1 MDDFIVSSLHESR
14 NEWAARLVT
23 ILTPLV
29 VDGYKSILD
38 EALKLCRDNNE
49 HDKYLMTFQNFVS
62 RIPKWNSTIIETE
75 RARICEKSGCV
86 YLEDLITCV
95 HVIQLKI
102 LTAMRAGQKQKKID
116 INIPKIDDFIHKMYI
131 NVARKVYKN
140 VYLFEV
146 NIPPLQIQKHHRELE
161 VIVQECILNTVRES
175 IPVDAILK
183 AYLDESVEED
193 VTEEIREQV
202 IAETKSDPE
211 PVAIEKEPVKQEKDT
226 IQHAIMK
233 EVQQDLGLEGGG
245 VNSDG
250 VKFNDI
256 DYVKDEYN
264 AVNEIIAPKT
274 EQRLRDVFEERELKR
289 NSESFSGGDESEN
302 ITITNESFSFDDIQ
316 DLEPRNVE
324 SIPDLQIDFEDLG

>member
-38 EALKLCRDNNE
+38 EALKLCKDNNE

-75 RARICEKSGCV
+75 RTRICEKSGCA

-102 LTAMRAGQKQKKID
+102 LTAMRTGQKQKKID

-202 IAETKSDPE
+202 IAETKSE
-211 PVAIEKEPVKQEKDT
+211 PEPVKQEKET
-226 IQHAIMK
+226 IQQAVMK
-233 EVQQDLGLEGGG
+233 EVQQDLGIVGGG
-245 VNSDG
+245 ISDS

-274 EQRLRDVFEERELKR
+274 EQRLRDVFEEREFKR

-302 ITITNESFSFDDIQ
+302 IMITNESFSFDDIQ
-316 DLEPRNVE
+316 DLEPRNTD
-324 SIPDLQIDFEDLG
+324 SIPDLQLDIEDLG

>member
-75 RARICEKSGCV
+75 RARICEKSGCA

-102 LTAMRAGQKQKKID
+102 LTAMRTGQKQKKID

-146 NIPPLQIQKHHRELE
+146 GIPPLQIQKHHRELE

-202 IAETKSDPE
+202 IAETKSEAE
-211 PVAIEKEPVKQEKDT
+211 PSVQQKEPVKQET
-226 IQHAIMK
+226 IQQAIMK
-233 EVQQDLGLEGGG
+233 EVQQDLGIVGGG
-245 VNSDG
+245 LNSEG

-256 DYVKDEYN
+256 DYVKDEHN

-274 EQRLRDVFEERELKR
+274 DQRLRDVFEEREFKR

-302 ITITNESFSFDDIQ
+302 IRITNESFSFDDIQ
-316 DLEPRNVE
+316 DLEPRNTE
-324 SIPDLQIDFEDLG
+324 SIPDLQIDIEDLG

>member
-1 MDDFIVSSLHESR
+1 
-14 NEWAARLVT
+14 
-23 ILTPLV
+23 
-29 VDGYKSILD
+29 
-38 EALKLCRDNNE
+38 
-49 HDKYLMTFQNFVS
+49 
-62 RIPKWNSTIIETE
+62 
-75 RARICEKSGCV
+75 
-86 YLEDLITCV
+86 
-95 HVIQLKI
+95 
-102 LTAMRAGQKQKKID
+102 MRTGQKQKKID

-202 IAETKSDPE
+202 IAETKSEPE
-211 PVAIEKEPVKQEKDT
+211 PVIEQKTDKFEN
-226 IQHAIMK
+226 IQQTIMK
-233 EVQQDLGLEGGG
+233 EVQQDLGIVGGG
-245 VNSDG
+245 SSDG

-274 EQRLRDVFEERELKR
+274 EQRLRDVFEEREFKR
-289 NSESFSGGDESEN
+289 NTESFSGGDETDN
-302 ITITNESFSFDDIQ
+302 ITITNEPFSFDDIQ
-316 DLEPRNVE
+316 DLEPRNIE
-324 SIPDLQIDFEDLG
+324 SIPDLQIDFENLE

>member
-29 VDGYKSILD
+29 IDGYKSILD

-49 HDKYLMTFQNFVS
+49 LDKYLMTFQNFVS

-102 LTAMRAGQKQKKID
+102 LTAMRTGQKQKKID

-161 VIVQECILNTVRES
+161 VIVQECIINTVRES

-193 VTEEIREQV
+193 VIEEIREEV
-202 IAETKSDPE
+202 ISETKCQSDL
-211 PVAIEKEPVKQEKDT
+211 ATLEKENEVIKPESLQ
-226 IQHAIMK
+226 QAIMK
-233 EVQQDLGLEGGG
+233 EVKHDIGGIAG
-245 VNSDG
+245 VEG

-264 AVNEIIAPKT
+264 AINEIIAPKT
-274 EQRLRDVFEERELKR
+274 EQRLRDVFEEREFKR
-289 NSESFSGGDESEN
+289 NAESFSGGDQSDN
-302 ITITNESFSFDDIQ
+302 IMITNEPFSFDDIH
-316 DLEPRNVE
+316 DLEPQNTE
-324 SIPDLQIDFEDLG
+324 SIPDLQIDFEEL

>member
-75 RARICEKSGCV
+75 RARICEKSGCA

-102 LTAMRAGQKQKKID
+102 LTAMRTGQKQKKID

-202 IAETKSDPE
+202 IAETKSEPDPS
-211 PVAIEKEPVKQEKDT
+211 VRQKEPVKQEKES
-226 IQHAIMK
+226 IQQAIMK
-233 EVQQDLGLEGGG
+233 EVQQDLGIVGGG
-245 VNSDG
+245 ISDG

-256 DYVKDEYN
+256 DYVKDENN

-274 EQRLRDVFEERELKR
+274 EQRLRDVFEEREFKR

-302 ITITNESFSFDDIQ
+302 IRITNESFSFDDIQ
-316 DLEPRNVE
+316 DLEPRNIE
-324 SIPDLQIDFEDLG
+324 SIPDLQLDIEDLG

>member
-75 RARICEKSGCV
+75 RTRICEKSGCA

-102 LTAMRAGQKQKKID
+102 LTAMRTGQKQKKID

-161 VIVQECILNTVRES
+161 VIVQECILNTFVRES

-202 IAETKSDPE
+202 IAETKSE
-211 PVAIEKEPVKQEKDT
+211 PEPVKQEKET
-226 IQHAIMK
+226 IQQTIMK
-233 EVQQDLGLEGGG
+233 EVQQDLGIVGGS
-245 VNSDG
+245 SDN

-274 EQRLRDVFEERELKR
+274 EQRLRDVFEEREFKR

-302 ITITNESFSFDDIQ
+302 IRITNESFSFDDIQ
-316 DLEPRNVE
+316 DLEPQNIE
-324 SIPDLQIDFEDLG
+324 SIPDLQLDIEDLG